1 MAGTRSWT
9 PLAVLR
15 VILSLIDHESMARS
29 IGGKAS
35 VNTEKSERLQT
46 AKTHDQIC
54 TGGQVKGRGRGDTL
68 KTRDED

>member
-1 MAGTRSWT
+1 
-9 PLAVLR
+9 
-15 VILSLIDHESMARS
+15 MARY